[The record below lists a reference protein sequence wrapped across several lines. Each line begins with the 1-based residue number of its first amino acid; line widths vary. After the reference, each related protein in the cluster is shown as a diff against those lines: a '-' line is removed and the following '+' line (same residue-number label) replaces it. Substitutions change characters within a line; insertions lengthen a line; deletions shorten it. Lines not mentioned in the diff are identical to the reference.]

1 MYSELDEVAQNIFD
15 ALSESTIDYLRFN
28 APRIRLLV
36 IEQMGEET
44 QSIIDGVTESLTALI
59 ANEKAA

>member
-15 ALSESTIDYLRFN
+15 ALSESTIAYLRFN
-28 APRIRLLV
+28 APRIRTLV
-36 IEQMGEET
+36 IEQMGEES

-59 ANEKAA
+59 KQAKAA